1 MWKLAERIW
10 GKKEEEA
17 FEQGPLFPAVR
28 DCMHGVQDYARSHG
42 GEIVLL
48 GVDVDG
54 DVHILMKGTCKGC
67 PMAGITIKLGIE
79 NELRKLVPGTR
90 KVILRNR

>member
-1 MWKLAERIW
+1 MWKLAERLW

-17 FEQGPLFPAVR
+17 FEQGPLFPMVR
-28 DCMHGVQDYARSHG
+28 DCMVGVQDYARSHG

-48 GVDVDG
+48 GVDNDG

-79 NELRKLVPGTR
+79 SELKKLVPGTR
-90 KVILRNR
+90 KVVLRSR